1 MADPLSSLTSVLE
14 LSFANP
20 MGLVINLILSTIVGG
35 IVILVII
42 MLFAKKFGE
51 QVSPLNAFILAFIV
65 SLINL
70 FGVVGILGSL
80 LMMIPF
86 GGLITMLLPI
96 LVWVVLVKVFFREM
110 SLLHVLIISVICY
123 FVSIYLVPMLVG
135 TVAGFIPL

>member
-1 MADPLSSLTSVLE
+1 MAEPLSPLAGILE

-20 MGLVINLILSTIVGG
+20 IGLVMNLILSTIVGG

-42 MLFAKKFGE
+42 MIFSKKFGE

-80 LMMIPF
+80 LIMIPF

-135 TVAGFIPL
+135 TAAGFIPL